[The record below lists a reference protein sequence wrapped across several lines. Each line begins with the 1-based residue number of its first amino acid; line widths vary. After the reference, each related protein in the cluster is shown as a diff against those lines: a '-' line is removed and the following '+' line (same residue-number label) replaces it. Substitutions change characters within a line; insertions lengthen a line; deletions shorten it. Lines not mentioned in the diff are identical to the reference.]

1 MRLKEQRDACKRGMM
16 EKSAVPEHVWENHH
30 PIHHSLGP
38 WQRTGAV
45 SEGRPAHADDTL
57 KECLNQDGELE
68 A

>member
-1 MRLKEQRDACKRGMM
+1 M

-30 PIHHSLGP
+30 PIHHSPGQ

-45 SEGRPAHADDTL
+45 CEGHTHANDTL